1 MPPVIEVE
9 QLHKGYGEVV
19 AVDDVSFSVDEGEIF
34 GIIGPNGAGKTTT
47 IECVIGLRTPDRGR
61 ISVLGMDPIRDR
73 TALTER
79 IGVQL
84 QEAALADRIRVWE
97 ALDLFSSFYARTVP
111 WQPLLQQWGL
121 ADHRSAMFGTLSGG
135 QRQRLFIALA
145 LVNDPDVVILDE
157 LTSGL
162 DPQARRATW
171 DLVQAIREQGKTVL
185 VITHFMDE
193 AQFLCDRVA
202 IVDHGSV
209 IALDTPAQ
217 LVRTFDTESRVVF
230 DVTADADWSALRAL
244 PQVAAVVQQ
253 GGRVSEANL
262 TRRVSGANLTRRV
275 TVSGNTDG
283 LLSAV
288 VAWLESNRVPFSN
301 LSTQQADLEDVFLR
315 LTGRAIRD

>member
-9 QLHKGYGEVV
+9 RLHKRYGEVV
-19 AVDDVSFSVDEGEIF
+19 AVDEVSFSVDEGEIF

-47 IECVIGLRTPDRGR
+47 VECVIGLRTPDRGR

-84 QEAALADRIRVWE
+84 QEAALAERIRVWE

-111 WQPLLQQWGL
+111 WEPLLHQWGL
-121 ADHRSAMFGTLSGG
+121 SDHRSAMFGTLSGG

-145 LVNDPDVVILDE
+145 LVNDPEVVILDE

-171 DLVQAIREQGKTVL
+171 DLVQAIREHGKTVL

-202 IVDHGSV
+202 IVDHGSI

-217 LVRTFDTESRVVF
+217 LVRAFDAESRVVF
-230 DVTADADWSALRAL
+230 DVTADADWAPLRAL
-244 PQVAAVVQQ
+244 PQVATAVQQ
-253 GGRVSEANL
+253 G
-262 TRRVSGANLTRRV
+262 RRVSGANLTRRV
-275 TVSGNTDG
+275 TVSGSTDG
-283 LLSAV
+283 LLAAV
-288 VAWLESNRVPFSN
+288 VAWLESNRIPFSN
-301 LSTQQADLEDVFLR
+301 LTTEQADLEDAFLR

>member
-1 MPPVIEVE
+1 MPPIIEVE
-9 QLHKGYGEVV
+9 RLHKRYGDVV
-19 AVDDVSFSVDEGEIF
+19 AVDEVSFSVSEGEIF

-84 QEAALADRIRVWE
+84 QEAALAERIRVWE

-145 LVNDPDVVILDE
+145 LVNDPEVVILDE

-202 IVDHGSV
+202 IVDQGSV
-209 IALDTPAQ
+209 IALDTPAE
-217 LVRTFDTESRVVF
+217 LVRTFDAESKVMF
-230 DVTADADWSALRAL
+230 DATADADWSALRAL
-244 PQVAAVVQQ
+244 PQVDAVVQQ

-262 TRRVSGANLTRRV
+262 TRRV
-275 TVSGNTDG
+275 TVSGNSDG

>member
-1 MPPVIEVE
+1 MPPVVEVE
-9 QLHKGYGEVV
+9 RLYKRYGDVV
-19 AVDDVSFSVDEGEIF
+19 AVDEASFSVDEGEIF

-47 IECVIGLRTPDRGR
+47 IECLIGLRTPDRGR

-84 QEAALADRIRVWE
+84 QEAALAERIRVWE

-145 LVNDPDVVILDE
+145 LVNDPEVVILDE

-185 VITHFMDE
+185 LITHFMDE

-202 IVDHGSV
+202 IVDQGSV
-209 IALDTPAQ
+209 IALDTPAE
-217 LVRTFDTESRVVF
+217 LIRTFDAESRVMF
-230 DVTADADWSALRAL
+230 DVTVDADWSALQAL

-253 GGRVSEANL
+253 G
-262 TRRVSGANLTRRV
+262 RRL

-288 VAWLESNRVPFSN
+288 VAWLESNRVPFGN

>member
-1 MPPVIEVE
+1 MPPIIEVE
-9 QLHKGYGEVV
+9 RLSKRYGDVV
-19 AVDDVSFSVDEGEIF
+19 AVDEVSFSVDEGEIF

-47 IECVIGLRTPDRGR
+47 VECVIGLRTPDRGR

-84 QEAALADRIRVWE
+84 QEASLAERIRVWE

-145 LVNDPDVVILDE
+145 LVNDPEVVILDE

-209 IALDTPAQ
+209 IALDTPAE
-217 LVRTFDTESRVVF
+217 LVRTFDTESRVMF
-230 DVTADADWSALRAL
+230 DTTADADWSALRAL
-244 PQVAAVVQQ
+244 PQVDAVVQQ
-253 GGRVSEANL
+253 GHRF
-262 TRRVSGANLTRRV
+262 
-275 TVSGNTDG
+275 TVSGRTEG
-283 LLSAV
+283 LLPAV